1 MRIYKGHKVEWYTEK
16 IDSELVLPR
25 LGIPECAHV
34 IGCISRIKAR
44 KGISELIQ
52 SMDLMTSGTEVH
64 LVILGRVEDQSYRS
78 ALESSASR
86 ERIHLLGFLPG
97 AARIAAEFDI
107 ITLPSL
113 RREGLPRAVIEGMAH
128 GVAPVVTNA
137 GGSPEL
143 IEHGVSGLIVPPGDP
158 AALAEAFN
166 VLLSDDERRKAM
178 GQAAQQRI
186 RTHFDTDQ
194 SVAQTFALYNDVVAG
209 YAKKQK

>member
-1 MRIYKGHKVEWYTEK
+1 
-16 IDSELVLPR
+16 
-25 LGIPECAHV
+25 
-34 IGCISRIKAR
+34 
-44 KGISELIQ
+44 
-52 SMDLMTSGTEVH
+52 MTSGTEVH